1 MPYIKEDDR
10 KKLNSLIDEF
20 ADKVKEMYKDN
31 PAQTRDGLLNYS
43 ITRLLN
49 KVYADAR
56 YHDFNEL
63 IGMLECCKLEYYRK
77 YLSPYED
84 LKEVENGAVE
94 TFNKKDKTGYWL
106 TNNKAPKGALL
117 FLVTRCYKI
126 KFFGLHLLMFEQLS
140 LLEIF

>member
-1 MPYIKEDDR
+1 MPYIKKEYREELD
-10 KKLNSLIDEF
+10 NLIDDF
-20 ADKVKEMYKDN
+20 ANKVIELNKDKG
-31 PAQTRDGLLNYS
+31 QTRDGLLNYS

-84 LKEVENGAVE
+84 EKELENGAV
-94 TFNKKDKTGYWL
+94 KKFDSNIEKDY
-106 TNNKAPKGALL
+106 
-117 FLVTRCYKI
+117 
-126 KFFGLHLLMFEQLS
+126 
-140 LLEIF
+140 